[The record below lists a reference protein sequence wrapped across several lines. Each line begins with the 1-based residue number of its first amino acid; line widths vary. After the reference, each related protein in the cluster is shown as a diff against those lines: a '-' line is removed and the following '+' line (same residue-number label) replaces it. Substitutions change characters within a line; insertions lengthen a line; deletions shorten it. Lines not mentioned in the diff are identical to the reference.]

1 MLIVSLGCLLV
12 VLITAWSISTI
23 YREGFATCNTQSTN
37 AINDFNIFTLECKPN
52 QYLSQL
58 KRQQDGST
66 KKYSYK
72 CCTDSSGNMQGPP
85 GEIGEPG
92 IQPPPAKDGAVGPQ
106 GSVGLQGPQGEKGAR
121 GQRGKSGR
129 EEGDVGKPGEP
140 GQLGPQGPSGLDGI
154 LESSGPK
161 EKPIIGPK
169 GKTGPQGPKGVVGS
183 VGNNAPG
190 ALEQSQKHGGKNK
203 LEKVQLYLV
212 DSLAK
217 KRLPPPTSKL
227 AIRQEDDYD
236 DKDED
241 IMFNAT
247 TVIGKDGKDIY
258 NDDELDI
265 VEDFTTSCAQGKE
278 YNTNTY
284 KQSF

>member
-85 GEIGEPG
+85 GDIGEPG
-92 IQPPPAKDGAVGPQ
+92 IQPKPAKDGAAGPQ
-106 GSVGLQGPQGEKGAR
+106 GLVGPQGPQGEKGAR
-121 GQRGKSGR
+121 GPRGASGR
-129 EEGDVGKPGEP
+129 EEGDRGKPGEA
-140 GQLGPQGPSGLDGI
+140 GSVGPQGAQGLAG
-154 LESSGPK
+154 SP
-161 EKPIIGPK
+161 
-169 GKTGPQGPKGVVGS
+169 GK
-183 VGNNAPG
+183 NAPG